1 MAWLSKASRLS
12 WPGMQ
17 MCQAVLGEFGPV
29 AENRPRV
36 TIAILLIG
44 CLIMGFD
51 LNIHVSAGKPSQLL
65 WL

>member
-1 MAWLSKASRLS
+1 
-12 WPGMQ
+12 
-17 MCQAVLGEFGPV
+17 MCQAVLGEFVPV

-36 TIAILLIG
+36 IIAILLIG

-51 LNIHVSAGKPSQLL
+51 LNIHVWAGKPSQLF